1 MLSASVRIRLNSRC
15 TTMRDVF
22 QQMLLIGNASDG
34 RDFSALFDAGIQ
46 AVVDLALEES
56 PAALPRE
63 LIYCRI
69 PLRDGAGNSSEV
81 LRLAVFSLVSL
92 LRQELRTL
100 VCCSA
105 GMSRSPAVAA
115 HAVAA
120 ITNQPPGKCLIE
132 LTVNRPHD
140 VSPAFWN
147 SLATA
152 LAKDS

>member
-1 MLSASVRIRLNSRC
+1 
-15 TTMRDVF
+15 MRDAF
-22 QQMLLIGNASDG
+22 KQLLLIGNAFDG
-34 RDFSALFDAGIQ
+34 RNSRVLLDTGIQ
-46 AVVDLALEES
+46 AVVDLAFEEA

-81 LRLAVFSLVSL
+81 LRLAVFNLVSL
-92 LRQELRTL
+92 MRQDLRTL

-115 HAVAA
+115 HAIAE
-120 ITNQPPGKCLIE
+120 ITGESPDKCLIE
-132 LTVNRPHD
+132 LTANRPHD

-147 SLATA
+147 NLATA
-152 LAKDS
+152 LTKDS